1 MLISSRP
8 QSKFFQRQVC
18 KYILSNMNAELK
30 CWFHSCVNKDE
41 TWLKYQLGPYFQV
54 HIYCMSDL
62 PKRHL
67 PPLSLP
73 QQSVT
78 LPELPTVVVFKDG
91 GYLTY
96 DGESFLFVFRTFV
109 RFVIKKTLS
118 AWQGG
123 VCLLIFPLP
132 SLPLAFFFFFL
143 ITVCMFSHRWR
154 SASFIFLAALQ
165 LWRARPITN
174 RPGRCPLLCAR

>member
-1 MLISSRP
+1 
-8 QSKFFQRQVC
+8 
-18 KYILSNMNAELK
+18 
-30 CWFHSCVNKDE
+30 
-41 TWLKYQLGPYFQV
+41 
-54 HIYCMSDL
+54 MSDL

-132 SLPLAFFFFFL
+132 SLPLAFFFFF
-143 ITVCMFSHRWR
+143 F
-154 SASFIFLAALQ
+154 
-165 LWRARPITN
+165 
-174 RPGRCPLLCAR
+174 